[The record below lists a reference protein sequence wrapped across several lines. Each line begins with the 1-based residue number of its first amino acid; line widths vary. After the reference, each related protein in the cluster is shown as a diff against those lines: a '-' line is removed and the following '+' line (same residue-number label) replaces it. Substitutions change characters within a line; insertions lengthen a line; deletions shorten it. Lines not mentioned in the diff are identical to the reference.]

1 MALLP
6 WVAGLL
12 PLMMTPGLLFHYDST
27 PRLLLLAMATAV
39 ALMTVSRTGNALSH
53 LWTRRTGRMLA
64 GLALFQMLWLALTA
78 ETSARPW
85 FSLYGS
91 SWRRMGV
98 ATLVPLLLFTL
109 FAAGWLCTRKD
120 ATRSLLRALSLSAM
134 IGAAYGIA
142 QYFDADP
149 FQQSSAYRAGEG
161 PFTIVRPPGTLGH
174 ADYFAWWLVV
184 VMFCALATARTDGGI
199 WRRMAQAAVALCAV
213 AILLTGTRAALL
225 AVAAGLAVFV
235 AMERPRVR
243 RFHAAVALV
252 VIAMIAVVYVSPAGG
267 RLRARVHWSLDDR
280 WGGARLLL
288 WRDSLMMA
296 ATRPVLGFG
305 PETFAAEFPH
315 FESED
320 LARLYPDWYHE
331 SPHNT
336 ALDALTAEGLPG
348 LLLIIAWPAL
358 GILAGLSLWRA
369 GRLVA
374 GESRV
379 IAPLMAALA
388 GACTSAMFS
397 APTLAPVFATL
408 LVIAMLVSLS
418 PADRAVPAP
427 RRFLLAPAIP
437 LAAGMV
443 AFAVALT
450 VYDAALARFAAD
462 HSYAS
467 VLRRELP
474 GSAED
479 IYCSRLLFESRNAK
493 EPAARYG
500 LWMSALRAAARA
512 TETADDPQNAWF
524 NLALFAAAEND
535 PTGVETALRHSIA
548 VAPNWFKPHWILAR
562 LLART
567 GRAAQARVEAA
578 KAEAL
583 DGGAIPEV
591 RDTLR
596 GISVEQSS
604 IYKPFTRQP

>member
-12 PLMMTPGLLFHYDST
+12 PLMMAPGLLFHYDST
-27 PRLLLLAMATAV
+27 PRILLLAMATAV
-39 ALMTVSRTGNALSH
+39 ALLNAPRTGNALSQ

-64 GLALFQMLWLALTA
+64 GLALVQMLWLGLTA
-78 ETSARPW
+78 ETSTRPW

-109 FAAGWLCTRKD
+109 LAAGWLSTREN
-120 ATRSLLRALSLSAM
+120 AVRSLLRALSLSAM

-142 QYFDADP
+142 QYFDIDP

-184 VMFCALATARTDGGI
+184 VMFCALAAGRTDGGI

-235 AMERPRVR
+235 AMERPRMR
-243 RFHAAVALV
+243 LFHAAAALV
-252 VIAMIAVVYVSPAGG
+252 VIAMIAAVYVSPAGG
-267 RLRARVHWSLDDR
+267 RLRARVHWSMDDR

-288 WRDSLMMA
+288 WRDSLTMA
-296 ATRPVLGFG
+296 AARPVLGFG
-305 PETFAAEFPH
+305 PETFAAEFPR

-336 ALDALTAEGLPG
+336 ALDALTATGFPG
-348 LLLIIAWPAL
+348 MLLMVVWPAL
-358 GILAGLSLWRA
+358 GIFAGLWIWRA
-369 GRLVA
+369 RTRPGRPSVVAPLLAALVA
-374 GESRV
+374 
-379 IAPLMAALA
+379 
-388 GACTSAMFS
+388 ACVSATFS

-443 AFAVALT
+443 AFAIALT
-450 VYDAALARFAAD
+450 LYDAALARFAAD

-479 IYCSRLLFESRNAK
+479 IYCSRLLLESRNAK
-493 EPAARYG
+493 DPAARYG

-596 GISVEQSS
+596 GISVKQSS